1 MNRFTRYAIIAVS
14 VLIIGWVGF
23 GKVLGR
29 SANDNT
35 YKSLI
40 VYSEVLQ
47 KIQQDYVDEPNM
59 HLVTAGSLHGL
70 LESLDSESSYLTP
83 REYTEYQQK
92 SSSTAIGETGLN
104 LSKRFGYIIVT
115 SVLPDTSTEKAGL
128 HSGDILESI
137 AGFTT
142 REMSVGQA
150 KNLLAGQPGTGV
162 KVGVIRRGKTD
173 PEEVEVVREKLSTPK
188 LIAQRV
194 DSETL
199 ALRFPTLDAGRADEV
214 RTRLLDA
221 QKQGVS
227 RVILDLRE
235 CGRGPVSEAI
245 AIARLFVSSGQL
257 LALRGQT
264 IPTQVFSADASKV
277 VWKGP
282 VSILMDGT
290 TTGAAEVLAAS
301 LANTKRG
308 DLVGDR
314 TFGLASEQKLIPL
327 DDGAALFLT
336 VANYYNADG
345 KSILEEGV
353 TPTEV
358 VARLCRLRRRF
369 RRWRRRD
376 HYPRHAQGLHHRSA
390 SPFFRGSRSSQGP
403 RTSEESGE
411 ESRLVLSCPSSL
423 RARGNTLNSP

>member
-1 MNRFTRYAIIAVS
+1 MIRWARVAILAAS
-14 VLIIGWVGF
+14 VVIFGWVGL
-23 GKVLGR
+23 GHVLGR
-29 SANDNT
+29 TANDKA
-35 YKSLI
+35 YKSLV

-59 HLVTAGSLHGL
+59 HLVEAGSLHGL

-83 REYTEYQQK
+83 REYTEYKQK
-92 SSSTAIGETGLN
+92 TSSPGTGETGLN

-115 SVLPDTSTEKAGL
+115 SVLPDSPGEKAGL
-128 HSGDILESI
+128 HSGDIFESV

-150 KNLLAGQPGTGV
+150 QNLLAGSVGTGV

-173 PEEVEVVREKLSTPK
+173 PDEVELVRMKLVPAKLVVQRIDNDT
-188 LIAQRV
+188 IAF
-194 DSETL
+194 
-199 ALRFPTLDAGRADEV
+199 RFPSIEAGRTDEL
-214 RTRLLDA
+214 RARLQEA
-221 QKQGVS
+221 SKQGVTK
-227 RVILDLRE
+227 VILDLRE
-235 CGRGPVSEAI
+235 CGRGSVPEAI
-245 AIARLFVSSGQL
+245 SIARLFVPSGNL
-257 LALRGQT
+257 TPLKGQT
-264 IPTQVFSADASKV
+264 IPTQDFAAEPAKL

-282 VSILMDGT
+282 VSVLMDGT

-336 VANYYNADG
+336 VANYYNEDG

-353 TPTEV
+353 TPTEIV
-358 VARLCRLRRRF
+358 RASAASGDDGDDGEDSNSTPKDQPLVARPLSSDDLVLRRALELLKNPTITKKAADRK
-369 RRWRRRD
+369 
-376 HYPRHAQGLHHRSA
+376 
-390 SPFFRGSRSSQGP
+390 
-403 RTSEESGE
+403 
-411 ESRLVLSCPSSL
+411 
-423 RARGNTLNSP
+423 

>member
-35 YKSLI
+35 YKSLV

-70 LESLDSESSYLTP
+70 LESLDPESSYLTP
-83 REYTEYQQK
+83 REYTEYKQK
-92 SSSTAIGETGLN
+92 VAGDAASDTGLN

-115 SVLPDTSTEKAGL
+115 SVLPDSSADKAGL

-150 KNLLAGQPGTGV
+150 KNLLAGQFGTGV

-173 PEEVEVVREKLSTPK
+173 PEEVEVVREKPSTPK

-194 DSETL
+194 DNDTL
-199 ALRFPTLDAGRADEV
+199 ALRFPSLDTGRADEV

-221 QKQGVS
+221 QKQGVT
-227 RVILDLRE
+227 RVILDVRD
-235 CGRGPVSEAI
+235 CGRGPITEAI
-245 AIARLFVSSGQL
+245 SIARMFVLSGNL
-257 LALRGQT
+257 VALRGQT
-264 IPTQVFSADASKV
+264 FPEQAFMADPTKV
-277 VWKGP
+277 VWRGP
-282 VSILMDGT
+282 VSVLMDGT

-336 VANYYNADG
+336 VANYYNQDG

-353 TPTEV
+353 TPTEIV
-358 VARLCRLRRRF
+358 RA
-369 RRWRRRD
+369 
-376 HYPRHAQGLHHRSA
+376 SA
-390 SPFFRGSRSSQGP
+390 ASADDGDDGDDSAASTAGAPKDSTVGP
-403 RTSEESGE
+403 RPLSSDDP
-411 ESRLVLSCPSSL
+411 VLRKAL
-423 RARGNTLNSP
+423 ELLKSPVKKAA

>member
-199 ALRFPTLDAGRADEV
+199 ALRFPTLDAGRADEI
-214 RTRLLDA
+214 RARLLDA

-235 CGRGPVSEAI
+235 CGRGSVSEAI
-245 AIARLFVSSGQL
+245 AMARLFVPSGQL
-257 LALRGQT
+257 VALRGQT
-264 IPTQVFSADASKV
+264 IPTQVFFADASKV

-290 TTGAAEVLAAS
+290 TTGASEVLAAA

-314 TFGLASEQKLIPL
+314 TFGHASEQKLIPL
-327 DDGAALFLT
+327 EDGAALFLT

-358 VARLCRLRRRF
+358 VRASGVSADDSDDGEEVTTTPGTPKDSSIGPRPLSSEDPVLRR
-369 RRWRRRD
+369 
-376 HYPRHAQGLHHRSA
+376 ALELLK
-390 SPFFRGSRSSQGP
+390 SP
-403 RTSEESGE
+403 
-411 ESRLVLSCPSSL
+411 VKK
-423 RARGNTLNSP
+423 AA